1 MIVKARVDR
10 LLPCAHHRDNP
21 GVYRLPLFF
30 EDFLPFFF
38 VGIYFF
44 TQSNSLN
51 LP

>member
-1 MIVKARVDR
+1 VDR
-10 LLPCAHHRDNP
+10 RLPGPPHPDNP

-38 VGIYFF
+38 VGIYIF

>member
-1 MIVKARVDR
+1 MDR
-10 LLPCAHHRDNP
+10 RLIGPPTETRP
-21 GVYRLPLFF
+21 GGYRLPLFF